1 MGHVQEF
8 FNPFKEKQ
16 QHRIRPINPFFI
28 PTIGSLFLFVFSIHI
43 STHKHPTNLDCVRVV
58 YIT

>member
-8 FNPFKEKQ
+8 FNPFIKEK

-28 PTIGSLFLFVFSIHI
+28 PTIGSLLLFVLSIHI
-43 STHKHPTNLDCVRVV
+43 STHKNPSKLDCVRVV